1 MDPSKPPGAERYVLL
16 GKKALKSDA
25 IEFDFPSFVCYIFFK
40 RGILHITS
48 KLKISPPKDFIGLP
62 PKKQTQGFAEMKK
75 SPKIITLFILSALF
89 FSSFCSSKPKTS
101 ILLRDPV
108 SPPKIV
114 REVFTKEGKSDYFLL
129 NDEGYSFRLIY
140 LCENRVLN
148 FTEEPKGNPV
158 LVSIQPILNTAVESQ
173 LSADDRRRIWVCMER
188 KVKEQQFQID
198 ELRRRIVA
206 ERVRLEKEVA
216 SIQRERNQFITEL
229 QRRKKLEAEKK
240 RQIEQE
246 RRRTEAERLRKIEE
260 EQRRRIEE
268 ERKLRFYLA
277 GRKEESSRAAD
288 AVKATE
294 SGVFLALREIRVHA
308 QPMADSKVIAIINKY
323 DIYDVVNSKID
334 STWTQWHQI
343 LLSEHT
349 ISEKGK
355 RYGWTPE
362 EKSFWSRHKLRVWVY
377 PGDITKIDF
386 TKPLK
391 LYIDDVQFTGKRAAV
406 PDRSVLYE
414 VTYNLNSEFT
424 QKLTGWVREE
434 EGIRR
439 SNRTKEEMNTL
450 LSDVANSLWPM
461 NIQNDIL
468 RGYIRTGFTREQV
481 LLSWGKPDHVNTT
494 RTLVGIHEQWVF
506 GEAPFPRSYVYFENG
521 VVKTWEFLKNN
532 GR

>member
-1 MDPSKPPGAERYVLL
+1 MR
-16 GKKALKSDA
+16 
-25 IEFDFPSFVCYIFFK
+25 
-40 RGILHITS
+40 RGPRIIILF
-48 KLKISPPKDFIGLP
+48 L
-62 PKKQTQGFAEMKK
+62 
-75 SPKIITLFILSALF
+75 LSALF

-101 ILLRDPV
+101 ILLRDQV
-108 SPPKIV
+108 NPPKVV
-114 REVFTKEGKSDYFLL
+114 REVFAREGKSDYFLL

-158 LVSIQPILNTAVESQ
+158 LVSTQPILNTTVESQ

-188 KVKEQQFQID
+188 KVKEQQFKID
-198 ELRRRIVA
+198 EQRRRIVA
-206 ERVRLEKEVA
+206 ERVRLEKEIG

-229 QRRKKLEAEKK
+229 QKKKRLEAERK
-240 RQIEQE
+240 RQLAEE
-246 RRRTEAERLRKIEE
+246 RRRTEAERLRKMEE
-260 EQRRRIEE
+260 EQRRRTEE
-268 ERKLRFYLA
+268 GRKLRFYTA
-277 GRKEESSRAAD
+277 GRKEESSSAFD

-294 SGVFLALREIRVHA
+294 SGVFLALKEIRVHA
-308 QPMADSKVIAIINKY
+308 QPAVDSKVIAIINKY
-323 DIYDVVNSKID
+323 DIYDVLNSKMD

-343 LLSEHT
+343 LLSEYI

-362 EKSFWSRHKLRVWVY
+362 ERSFWSKHKLRVWVY
-377 PGDITKIDF
+377 PGDITKIDL

-391 LYIDDVQFTGKRAAV
+391 LNINNVQFTGKRAAV
-406 PDRSVLYE
+406 PGRPALYE
-414 VTYNLNSEFT
+414 VTYHINSEFT
-424 QKLTGWVREE
+424 EKIIGWVREQ

-439 SNRTKEEMNTL
+439 SNRTKEEMSTL
-450 LSDVANSLWPM
+450 LRDVASTGWPM

-494 RTLVGIHEQWVF
+494 RTLVGIHEQWVY
-506 GEAPFPRSYVYFENG
+506 GEAPFPRSYVYLENG
-521 VVKTWEFLKNN
+521 IVKTWEFLKNS